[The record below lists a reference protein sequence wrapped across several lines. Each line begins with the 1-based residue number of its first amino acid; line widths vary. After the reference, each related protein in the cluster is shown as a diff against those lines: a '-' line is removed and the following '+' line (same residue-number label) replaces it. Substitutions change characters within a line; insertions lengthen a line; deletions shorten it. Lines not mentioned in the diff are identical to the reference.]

1 MIGVLVFDDFQ
12 LLDATGPIAAFEIAY
27 RVQRRRAPITVLA
40 AKAGAGALVLRRRAE
55 CAEFSRARS
64 RTR

>member
-27 RVQRRRAPITVLA
+27 RLQGKRAPITVLA
-40 AKAGAGALVLRRRAE
+40 QKGRRGALVLRRRAE
-55 CAEFSRARS
+55 CEEF
-64 RTR
+64 